1 MVWMALL
8 VPLWHSYR
16 RTLNGNTIDLNKS
29 LQDIKIHKVV
39 YLKCKN
45 TFTYNL
51 TSKSENCITL
61 ICIDIQYEGKFEQCM
76 YISYHLTLTT
86 LSHGKKN
93 NFTKSLTFCINVNVK
108 KLF

>member
-45 TFTYNL
+45 ASTYNL

-61 ICIDIQYEGKFEQCM
+61 ICIDIQQYEGKQD
-76 YISYHLTLTT
+76 L
-86 LSHGKKN
+86 N
-93 NFTKSLTFCINVNVK
+93 NVCIF
-108 KLF
+108 LIT